1 MINART
7 PDWNTLLQTLPHFR
21 DRLVSGLD
29 KLEILAGCRSLK
41 MDHIC
46 IRLADKAKV
55 AVIQRELEQIGETI
69 SENIVAGR
77 PIPIIQLSEPLA
89 IGTWQTYGIELPYPK
104 EKHAYADGWEHVEFI
119 LPATA
124 HTAEALEEVFFAQ
137 FPHLDKN
144 NLIERYQ
151 YKMDEPHAEDDQLP
165 NPTICVKVSGIGIK
179 FHTLSIQEVVGY
191 EINLTP

>member
-1 MINART
+1 MSALT
-7 PDWNTLLQTLPHFR
+7 PNWNMHRQNLPDFVEKLRAALAELQILEYCQTL
-21 DRLVSGLD
+21 
-29 KLEILAGCRSLK
+29 E

-46 IRLADKAKV
+46 IRLADKTKV
-55 AVIQRELEQIGETI
+55 AALQRELEQIGETI

-104 EKHAYADGWEHVEFI
+104 EKHAYTDGWEHVEFI
-119 LPATA
+119 LPAKA
-124 HTAEALEEVFFAQ
+124 HTAEALEKAFFTL

-144 NLIERYQ
+144 NLVDTYQ
-151 YKMDEPHAEDDQLP
+151 YKMDELHAEDDQLP
-165 NPTICVKVSGIGIK
+165 NPTICVKVNGIGIK